1 MLNES
6 GRRGKGVCDGWML
19 ALGMEMDDKMA
30 TFMMFDPIAAAPYH
44 AFIAVHHRLCC
55 QAGMSVF
62 IHRDSAWLHS
72 PARAINALLDIPAA
86 VVSGALAFV
95 GECAA
100 HRGPVLCVVH
110 PMPTPCPLWMCVVC
124 AV

>member
-1 MLNES
+1 M
-6 GRRGKGVCDGWML
+6 KGVAAELAEVRPHITLIGLWSDELVKML
-19 ALGMEMDDKMA
+19 TGDFAA
-30 TFMMFDPIAAAPYH
+30 TAT
-44 AFIAVHHRLCC
+44 
-55 QAGMSVF
+55 
-62 IHRDSAWLHS
+62 
-72 PARAINALLDIPAA
+72 ARAINALLDIPAA

-110 PMPTPCPLWMCVVC
+110 PMPTPRPLWMCVVC